1 MFVRMST
8 ITGAKNIDAGVTFL
22 GEKVLAELSAHR
34 GFKGL
39 TATADRK
46 GGTLGVLGMWET
58 LADLEASDS
67 AVSKVRRE
75 AVAVVGGTVEVKTME
90 QVAMATAG
98 SPPRVGDPIYVE
110 RETMDPAIVDQVIAH
125 FTSSVLPQMKQTDG
139 FKMCRHMI
147 DRATGEGTVGVM
159 FDDEAKLRAALEH
172 ADEWKAEAATHGV
185 TLSGPS
191 VREVVFS
198 HLV

>member
-1 MFVRMST
+1 MFVRMIT
-8 ITGAKNIDAGVTFL
+8 VTGAKDIDAGVKFL
-22 GEKVLAELSAHR
+22 GDTGVGELSSQK

-39 TATADRK
+39 TASADRK
-46 GGTLGVLGMWET
+46 AGTVGVLGLWET
-58 LADLEASDS
+58 LADLEASES
-67 AVSKVRRE
+67 GASKVRKE
-75 AVAVVGGTVEVKTME
+75 GLAIIGGTVQVKTME
-90 QVAMATAG
+90 QVDVATAG
-98 SPPRVGDPIYVE
+98 SRPKVGDPMYVE

-125 FTSSVLPQMKQTDG
+125 FSTSVIPRMKETDG

-147 DRATGEGTVGVM
+147 DRATGEGTVGVI

-198 HLV
+198 HIV